1 METKELLDLLN
12 SYTKRT
18 SCDYY
23 DDDDD
28 AHVWFEYF
36 KEGRTASGSFK
47 KCLIFENLDYVVK
60 IPFSYT
66 RNKRENECENEI
78 KTYESAKKAGVEKI
92 FLETWFIG
100 FLDNGC
106 PIYGQAKADYT
117 VNSLPD
123 SKAEKYE
130 RITKTVT
137 ENMRSKVTHGMYDHC
152 VNRLWVEMF
161 ISLYGKNFA
170 MKFEKWTRETRLS
183 DFHNGNIGYRK
194 DKPIIL
200 DYNYCR

>member
-18 SCDYY
+18 DCDSSG
-23 DDDDD
+23 DD
-28 AHVWFEYF
+28 AYAWFEYF
-36 KEGRTASGSFK
+36 KEGRTARGAFK
-47 KCLIFENLDYVVK
+47 MCLIFESLDYVVK
-60 IPFSYT
+60 IPFSYM
-66 RNKRENECENEI
+66 RNERKNACENEI

-117 VNSLPD
+117 VSSLPK
-123 SKAEKYE
+123 SKIKKYE
-130 RITKTVT
+130 RITRTVT
-137 ENMRSKVTHGMYDHC
+137 ENMQSRVTRGMYDHC
-152 VNRLWVEMF
+152 ANCLWIDMLIV
-161 ISLYGKNFA
+161 LYGKKFA
-170 MKFEKWTRETRLS
+170 MKFEKWTKETRLA
-183 DFHNGNIGYRK
+183 DFHRDNIGYRN